1 MLPSPPPSSSPSP
14 SSTGTSAAPRY
25 RDLLRTPEFTPLFLA
40 GAAQTAAQTVAGL
53 GLATLVFRAT
63 GSPLLSALAMF
74 GPSLAQLLGATTL
87 LSAADRLP
95 PRTALAVVAVVFAAG
110 TAVQAVPGM
119 PLGAAFGLLAVLG
132 VVGSL
137 GGGVRLGLLGEIL
150 PRERYLLGR
159 AVSNMAVGA
168 CQIAGFA
175 VGGVLLA
182 VLSPR
187 GTLLAGAALYL
198 LAGLLYRFGL
208 TARPP
213 RAAGRPSPAETWRT
227 NGRLLADR
235 RRRLLYLAL
244 WVPNGLIV
252 GCESLFVPYAP
263 DRAGLLF
270 ACAAVGMLAGDT
282 VVGRFVPARLR
293 SRLAAP
299 LQALLAAPYLLF
311 ALGTGLP
318 FAVAVA
324 AVTVSAAGYAASLLY
339 QERLLALVPDESSG
353 HALGLHGSGMLACQG
368 LAAALAGGLA
378 QLASPATA
386 MALLAAA
393 SLAVTAALTAGLS
406 SAARPSPR
414 TDRRRTA

>member
-1 MLPSPPPSSSPSP
+1 MSL
-14 SSTGTSAAPRY
+14 SASEAPAAAGY
-25 RDLLRTPEFTPLFLA
+25 RDLFRTPEFVPLFLA
-40 GAAQTAAQTVAGL
+40 GSAQTAAQTVAGL
-53 GLATLVFRAT
+53 GLATLVFDAT
-63 GSPLLSALAMF
+63 GSPLLSALALF

-110 TAVQAVPGM
+110 TAVQAVPGV
-119 PLGAAFGLLAVLG
+119 PLAAAFGLLAVLG

-150 PRERYLLGR
+150 PRERFLLGR
-159 AVSNMAVGA
+159 AVTNMAVGV

-175 VGGVLLA
+175 AGGVLLA

-187 GTLLAGAALYL
+187 GVLLAGAALYL
-198 LAGLLYRFGL
+198 LAALLYRFGL

-213 RAAGRPSPAETWRT
+213 RASGRASAAETWRA

-235 RRRLLYLAL
+235 HRRLLYLAL
-244 WVPNGLIV
+244 WVPNGLVV
-252 GCESLFVPYAP
+252 GCEALFVPYAP

-282 VVGRFVPARLR
+282 VVGRFVPPRLR
-293 SRLAAP
+293 GRLAAP
-299 LQALLAAPYLLF
+299 LQGLLAAPYLLF

-318 FAVAVA
+318 PVLAGA
-324 AVTVSAAGYAASLLY
+324 AVVVSAVGYGASLLY
-339 QERLLALVPDESSG
+339 QERLLALVPEESRG

-378 QLASPATA
+378 QLTSPATA
-386 MALLAAA
+386 MALLAVA

-406 SAARPSPR
+406 SAGRPSPR
-414 TDRRRTA
+414 TARRRTA

>member
-1 MLPSPPPSSSPSP
+1 MPL
-14 SSTGTSAAPRY
+14 SASEAPATAGY
-25 RDLLRTPEFTPLFLA
+25 RDLFRTPEFTPLFLA
-40 GAAQTAAQTVAGL
+40 GSAQTAAQTVAGL
-53 GLATLVFRAT
+53 GLATLVFRST

-110 TAVQAVPGM
+110 TAAQTVPGM
-119 PLGAAFGLLAVLG
+119 PLGAAFVLLVVLG

-137 GGGVRLGLLGEIL
+137 GGGVRYGLLGEIL
-150 PRERYLLGR
+150 PRERYLIGR
-159 AVSNMAVGA
+159 SVTNMAVGV

-175 VGGVLLA
+175 TGGVLLA

-198 LAGLLYRFGL
+198 LAGLTYRFGL

-213 RAAGRPSPAETWRT
+213 RASGRASAAETWRT
-227 NGRLLADR
+227 NGLLLADR
-235 RRRLLYLAL
+235 HRRLLYLAL

-252 GCESLFVPYAP
+252 GCEALFVPYAP
-263 DRAGLLF
+263 DRAALLF
-270 ACAAVGMLAGDT
+270 ACAAAGMLAGDT
-282 VVGRFVPARLR
+282 VVGRFVPPRLR
-293 SRLAAP
+293 GRLAAP
-299 LQALLAAPYLLF
+299 LQGLLAAPYLLF
-311 ALGTGLP
+311 ALGAGLP
-318 FAVAVA
+318 PVLAGAAVAVS
-324 AVTVSAAGYAASLLY
+324 AVGYGASLLY
-339 QERLLALVPDESSG
+339 QERLLALVPEETRG

-406 SAARPSPR
+406 SAARPCPR
-414 TDRRRTA
+414 TGRRRTA

>member
-1 MLPSPPPSSSPSP
+1 MSLSDSEAP
-14 SSTGTSAAPRY
+14 AAAGY
-25 RDLLRTPEFTPLFLA
+25 RDLFRTPEFVPLFLA
-40 GAAQTAAQTVAGL
+40 GSAQTAAQTVAGL
-53 GLATLVFRAT
+53 GLATLVFDAT
-63 GSPLLSALAMF
+63 GSPLMSALALF

-95 PRTALAVVAVVFAAG
+95 PRAALAVVAVVFAAG
-110 TAVQAVPGM
+110 TAVQAVPGV
-119 PLGAAFGLLAVLG
+119 PLAAAFGLLAVLG

-150 PRERYLLGR
+150 PRERFLLGR
-159 AVSNMAVGA
+159 AVTNMAVGV

-175 VGGVLLA
+175 AGGVLLA

-187 GTLLAGAALYL
+187 GVLLAGAALYL
-198 LAGLLYRFGL
+198 LAALLYRFGL

-213 RAAGRPSPAETWRT
+213 RASGRASAAETWRA

-235 RRRLLYLAL
+235 HRRLLYLAL

-252 GCESLFVPYAP
+252 GCEALFVPYAP

-282 VVGRFVPARLR
+282 VVGRFVPPRLR
-293 SRLAAP
+293 GRLAAP
-299 LQALLAAPYLLF
+299 LQGLLAAPYPLF

-318 FAVAVA
+318 PVLAGA
-324 AVTVSAAGYAASLLY
+324 AVVVSAVGYGASLLY
-339 QERLLALVPDESSG
+339 QERLLALVPEESRG

-378 QLASPATA
+378 QLTSPATA
-386 MALLAAA
+386 MALLAVA

-406 SAARPSPR
+406 SAGRPSPR
-414 TDRRRTA
+414 TARRRTA

>member
-1 MLPSPPPSSSPSP
+1 MPLSPPLS
-14 SSTGTSAAPRY
+14 GASAAPRY

-40 GAAQTAAQTVAGL
+40 GSAQVAAQTIAGL

-110 TAVQAVPGM
+110 TALQAVPGM

-137 GGGVRLGLLGEIL
+137 GGGVRLGLLGEIV

-159 AVSNMAVGA
+159 AVMNMAVGL

-175 VGGVLLA
+175 AGGVLLT

-198 LAGLLYRFGL
+198 LAALLHRFGL

-227 NGRLLADR
+227 NVRLLADR
-235 RRRLLYLAL
+235 PRRLLYLAL
-244 WVPNGLIV
+244 WVPNGLVV
-252 GCESLFVPYAP
+252 GCEALFVAYAP

-282 VVGRFVPARLR
+282 VVGRFVPERLR
-293 SRLAAP
+293 ARLAAP
-299 LQALLAAPYLLF
+299 LQLLLAAPYLLF

-318 FAVAVA
+318 PVAAAAAVAVS
-324 AVTVSAAGYAASLLY
+324 AVGYGASLLY
-339 QERLLALVPDESSG
+339 QERLLARVPEESSG

-378 QLASPATA
+378 QLTSPATA
-386 MALLAAA
+386 MALLAVA
-393 SLAVTAALTAGLS
+393 SLAVTAVLTAGLS
-406 SAARPSPR
+406 SAAPRSPR
-414 TDRRRTA
+414 TGRRRTA

>member
-1 MLPSPPPSSSPSP
+1 MSLPVSEVSSPS
-14 SSTGTSAAPRY
+14 RY
-25 RDLLRTPEFTPLFLA
+25 RDLFRTPEFSPLFLA
-40 GAAQTAAQTVAGL
+40 GAAQVAAQTVGGL
-53 GLATLVFRAT
+53 GLATLVFRGT
-63 GSPLLSALAMF
+63 GSALLSALAMF

-95 PRTALAVVAVVFAAG
+95 PRGALAVVGVVFAVG
-110 TAVQAVPGM
+110 TGAQALPGM
-119 PLGAAFGLLAVLG
+119 PLGGAFGLLAVLG

-137 GGGVRLGLLGEIL
+137 GGGVRYGLLGEVL

-159 AVSNMAVGA
+159 AVMNMAVGV

-175 VGGVLLA
+175 VGGVLLT

-187 GTLLAGAALYL
+187 GTLLTGAALYL
-198 LAGLLYRFGL
+198 LAALLYRFGL

-213 RAAGRPSPAETWRT
+213 RATGRPSAAETWRT
-227 NGRLLADR
+227 NARLLADR
-235 RRRLLYLAL
+235 PRRLLYLAL

-252 GCESLFVPYAP
+252 GCEALFVAYAP

-282 VVGRFVPARLR
+282 VIGRFLPERLR
-293 SRLAAP
+293 GRLAAP

-311 ALGTGLP
+311 VLGTGLP
-318 FAVAVA
+318 MAAAGAAVAV
-324 AVTVSAAGYAASLLY
+324 SAIGYGASLLY
-339 QERLLALVPDESSG
+339 QERLLALVPEESSG

-378 QLASPATA
+378 QLTSPATA
-386 MALLAAA
+386 MALLAVA
-393 SLAVTAALTAGLS
+393 SLAVTGVLTTALS
-406 SAARPSPR
+406 SAAPRSPR
-414 TDRRRTA
+414 TARRRTA

>member
-1 MLPSPPPSSSPSP
+1 MPISIPE
-14 SSTGTSAAPRY
+14 APVRPGY

-40 GAAQTAAQTVAGL
+40 GSAQTAAQTVAGL
-53 GLATLVFRAT
+53 GLATLVFDAT

-110 TAVQAVPGM
+110 TAVQAAPGVP
-119 PLGAAFGLLAVLG
+119 LAAAFGLLAVLG

-150 PRERYLLGR
+150 PPERFLLGR
-159 AVSNMAVGA
+159 AVMNMAVGV

-175 VGGVLLA
+175 TGGVLLV

-187 GTLLAGAALYL
+187 GTLLTGAALYL
-198 LAGLLYRFGL
+198 LAALLYRFGL

-213 RAAGRPSPAETWRT
+213 RASGRASAAETWRA

-235 RRRLLYLAL
+235 NRRLLYLAL

-252 GCESLFVPYAP
+252 GCEALFVSYDP

-293 SRLAAP
+293 GRLAAP

-318 FAVAVA
+318 PILAAAAVA
-324 AVTVSAAGYAASLLY
+324 VSAAGYGASLLY
-339 QERLLALVPDESSG
+339 QERLLPLVPEEARG

-378 QLASPATA
+378 QLTSPATA

-393 SLAVTAALTAGLS
+393 SLAVTAALTAALTAGRS

-414 TDRRRTA
+414 TARRRTA